1 MGVKRI
7 IKCDAVK
14 VIDVPQFEGLSIREI
29 FAFAANSVLVQNVL
43 PPSKEIPK
51 LSRGYLSNVIYTIMG
66 EPFQAWVKQQVN
78 LRNQKIALEG
88 NNIIAMDPQIA
99 QIFNQSTS
107 ISGKSSAFSNA
118 NRLSFPTLNLNIF
131 IFLL

>member
-7 IKCDAVK
+7 IKCDDIK
-14 VIDVPQFEGLSIREI
+14 IIDVPQFEGLSIREI

-51 LSRGYLSNVIYTIMG
+51 LSRG
-66 EPFQAWVKQQVN
+66 
-78 LRNQKIALEG
+78 

-107 ISGKSSAFSNA
+107 ISGKSSSDVFDALF
-118 NRLSFPTLNLNIF
+118 FNLDSQYLYLF
-131 IFLL
+131 HFM

>member
-107 ISGKSSAFSNA
+107 ISGKSSSDVFDALF
-118 NRLSFPTLNLNIF
+118 FNLDSQYLYLF
-131 IFLL
+131 HFM